1 MKRYKSDYATR
12 AAEKRKLRIYAT
24 DPMSGRRAPYRI
36 TIEVRN
42 EALTPGPCGSVVE
55 VHDYDGTR
63 RKYYSPVNL
72 DDPALLM
79 EAGLAPSESD
89 PRFHQQMVYAVA
101 MKVIDSAQ
109 RALGRPITFRRSSR
123 RPRLRLFPHGFYGR
137 NAFFDKQL
145 NAILFGYFL
154 ADADS
159 PGQNIPNQT
168 VFTCLSHDI
177 IAHEM
182 THAIVHRL
190 RPYFLEATN
199 IDVLA
204 FHEAFSDIV
213 ALFQR
218 FSYREL
224 LIDHIQ
230 ASHGALHKSAMLV
243 ELAQQFGQAIGTG
256 KSLRS
261 AIGKPPNPSELK
273 RTRLP
278 HARGAILVS
287 AVFAGYFK
295 AYQNRTVDLFRIA
308 GNPDGRLHPDIVN
321 RLATEASQLADRF
334 LRMCFRAFDYM
345 PPVDVTFG
353 DFLRALITS
362 DFELNPSDPE
372 EVRFEIIEAFRER
385 GIIPSGVQSLA
396 EESLLWPSE
405 LSRPAPELDETTM
418 ELARRILAYSAKA
431 LDLSR
436 SASRVGPAPSGVS
449 DDDPRSAKKK
459 ASMDAFDEYDSNVIE
474 SSGDDR
480 DDPDDRP
487 KTDLPSKV
495 KLFAAL
501 TKYASKNRRCFGL
514 APGEISVKGFHAVQR
529 LNSDQRLVVEFVA
542 QFMQKDK
549 EREDDDGGIPFRGG
563 TTVIFGSRGEVR
575 YIAAKPMPSSELE
588 RYDPEL
594 QRVARQRARNTADFI
609 AECDNRDPQMAFAD
623 SRYRDGRMV
632 MRSRFRAL
640 HEEG

>member
-1 MKRYKSDYATR
+1 
-12 AAEKRKLRIYAT
+12 
-24 DPMSGRRAPYRI
+24 MSGRRAPYRI

-79 EAGLAPSESD
+79 EAGVAPSESD
-89 PRFHQQMVYAVA
+89 PRFHRQMVYAVA

-109 RALGRPITFRRSSR
+109 RALGRPITFRRSHR

-145 NAILFGYFL
+145 NAILFGYFQ
-154 ADADS
+154 ADPDS

-243 ELAQQFGQAIGTG
+243 ELAQQFGQAIGAG

-261 AIGKPPNPSELK
+261 AIGKPPDPSELK
-273 RTRLP
+273 HTRLP

-308 GNPDGRLHPDIVN
+308 GNPDSRLHPDIVK

-405 LSRPAPELDETTM
+405 LSRPAPELDEATM
-418 ELARRILAYSAKA
+418 VLARSILAYSAKA

-436 SASRVGPAPSGVS
+436 SASRVGPAPSGAS
-449 DDDPRSAKKK
+449 DDPRSSAKKQ
-459 ASMDAFDEYDSNVIE
+459 ASMDAFNEYDSNVIE
-474 SSGDDR
+474 SYGDDS
-480 DDPDDRP
+480 DDTDDRP
-487 KTDLPSKV
+487 GTEPRS

-501 TKYASKNRRCFGL
+501 TKYASDNKRCFGL
-514 APGEISVKGFHAVQR
+514 ASRPQISVKGFHAVQR

-542 QFMQKDK
+542 QFMQKDIARK
-549 EREDDDGGIPFRGG
+549 VDDGGIPFRGG

-575 YIAAKPMPSSELE
+575 YIAAKPMPSPELE
-588 RYDPEL
+588 QHDPEL
-594 QRVARQRARNTADFI
+594 QRVASQRARNTADFI

-623 SRYRDGRMV
+623 SRYRGGRMV

>member
-1 MKRYKSDYATR
+1 MKRYQSDYATR

-42 EALTPGPCGSVVE
+42 EALTPGPRGSVVE

-63 RKYYSPVNL
+63 QKYYSPVNL

-109 RALGRPITFRRSSR
+109 RALGRPITFRRSR
-123 RPRLRLFPHGFYGR
+123 ERPRLRLFPHGFYGR

-145 NAILFGYFL
+145 NAILFGYFQ
-154 ADADS
+154 ADPDS

-224 LIDHIQ
+224 LIDHIKS
-230 ASHGALHKSAMLV
+230 SHGALHKSAMLV

-261 AIGKPPNPSELK
+261 AIGKPPDPSELK

-295 AYQNRTVDLFRIA
+295 AYQNRTADLFRIA

-405 LSRPAPELDETTM
+405 LSQPAPELAEIAM
-418 ELARRILAYSAKA
+418 ELARNILAYSAKA

-436 SASRVGPAPSGVS
+436 SASRVGPVPSGAS
-449 DDDPRSAKKK
+449 DDLRSSAKKQ

-474 SSGDDR
+474 SSGDDS
-480 DDPDDRP
+480 DDTDDRP
-487 KTDLPSKV
+487 ETELRR

-501 TKYASKNRRCFGL
+501 IEYASNNKRCFGL
-514 APGEISVKGFHAVQR
+514 ESGPQISVKGFHAVQR

-542 QFMQKDK
+542 QFMQKDGSK
-549 EREDDDGGIPFRGG
+549 KVDDGGIPFRGG

-575 YIAAKPMPSSELE
+575 YIAAKPMPSPELE
-588 RYDPEL
+588 QHDPEL
-594 QRVARQRARNTADFI
+594 QRVANQRVRDTADFI
-609 AECDNRDPQMAFAD
+609 GECDNRDPQMAFAD
-623 SRYRDGRMV
+623 SRYRGGRMV

>member
-1 MKRYKSDYATR
+1 MKQYQSDYATR

-42 EALTPGPCGSVVE
+42 EALTPGPRGSVVE

-63 RKYYSPVNL
+63 QKYYSPVNL

-109 RALGRPITFRRSSR
+109 RALGRPINFRRSSK
-123 RPRLRLFPHGFYGR
+123 RPLLRLFPHGFYGR

-145 NAILFGYFL
+145 NAILFGYFQ
-154 ADADS
+154 ADPDS

-230 ASHGALHKSAMLV
+230 SSHGVLHKSAMLV
-243 ELAQQFGQAIGTG
+243 ELAQQFGQAIGAG

-261 AIGKPPNPSELK
+261 AIGKPPDPSELK

-295 AYQNRTVDLFRIA
+295 AYQNRTADLFRIA

-362 DFELNPSDPE
+362 DFELNPGDPE

-385 GIIPSGVQSLA
+385 GIIPSGIQSLA

-405 LSRPAPELDETTM
+405 LSQPAPDLEEPTM
-418 ELARRILAYSAKA
+418 DLARSILAYSAKA

-436 SASRVGPAPSGVS
+436 SASRIGPAPSGAFE
-449 DDDPRSAKKK
+449 DPRSSAKKK
-459 ASMDAFDEYDSNVIE
+459 ASMAAFDEYDKNVIE
-474 SSGDDR
+474 SHGDDS

-487 KTDLPSKV
+487 KTDLRS

-501 TKYASKNRRCFGL
+501 TKYASKNRGCFGL
-514 APGEISVKGFHAVQR
+514 APGNIAVKGFHAVQR

-542 QFMQKDK
+542 QFTQKDAARK
-549 EREDDDGGIPFRGG
+549 VANGGIPFRGG
-563 TTVIFGSRGEVR
+563 TTVIFGSSGEVR
-575 YIAAKPMPSSELE
+575 YIAAKPMPSPELGQH
-588 RYDPEL
+588 DPEL
-594 QRVARQRARNTADFI
+594 QRVSSQRERDTADFI

-623 SRYRDGRMV
+623 SRYHGGRMV